1 MRPLPTM
8 VTASTAMLTLTKA
21 SLQAARKAKKEK
33 KAAAANQTAA
43 ADEEDWEGKHP
54 WRPFDREKDLGGQS
68 RPTNKEE
75 MLRKTGGLSAR
86 FQGNAGG
93 GRTFL

>member
-1 MRPLPTM
+1 MDVP
-8 VTASTAMLTLTKA
+8 AG
-21 SLQAARKAKKEK
+21 EG
-33 KAAAANQTAA
+33 
-43 ADEEDWEGKHP
+43 EDWEGKHP
-54 WRPFDREKDLGGQS
+54 WRPFDRERDLGAQS

-75 MLRKTGGLSAR
+75 LLRKTGGLSAR

>member
-1 MRPLPTM
+1 MCRC
-8 VTASTAMLTLTKA
+8 
-21 SLQAARKAKKEK
+21 QAARKAKKEK
-33 KAAAANQTAA
+33 KAVANQAA
-43 ADEEDWEGKHP
+43 ADGEDWEGKHP